1 MQNLI
6 TQNPIRIN
14 HVGFAAKGCK
24 RFVLTDNQT
33 GEDTFRVYHFYECD
47 KAPREVFSGN
57 MTLEDEENG
66 LWTGDFSAVT
76 TEGDYFIQAGGHTSR
91 YFLIYDKAY
100 EHVSRILLS
109 YFTYQRCGSDLGWA
123 GKCHT
128 DDGII
133 KETGEHVDLAG
144 GYHQSGD
151 LRKSPAGV
159 SIGVLGMLRY
169 AMKDQSAWG
178 KTLLPDEVQWACDYY
193 TKNIQS
199 NGAMYNTLSF
209 PFGWGPRVFYQ
220 SAAPS
225 SAQWCTTSIL
235 ALGAIFFRDK
245 NEALSHKYLE
255 AALRSWHY
263 MTGTERSSEVYKH
276 PDVCPRG
283 MEADNSYYMC
293 QKGNVADM
301 AYMAVV
307 AADLYA
313 ATGEKSYLDYVRK
326 GADQLISLMGEGDAA
341 MCVLLNEDDEHLAF
355 MMTAYA
361 HANGGFLALCSA
373 AELLGDQKY
382 FDAIRA
388 VAKAICRI
396 AKTNPWHITRAIY
409 SEKDLDL
416 VLGHQAPGRYLPSI
430 REKLAEIRP
439 VGTVTKNG
447 RQVNCYYDAKLADRN
462 FAPTQNAAK
471 AVFLMRA
478 AKLLGDQDFASVAQS
493 QADVI
498 LGANLH
504 DASLVNG
511 VGHNHLGHKPYG
523 QFFPPVPYIPGAIN
537 VVLTNLSHTECSEY
551 DMPCVG
557 MFMYLLSECM
567 SE

>member
-1 MQNLI
+1 MQNVI
-6 TQNPIRIN
+6 TQNAIRIN
-14 HVGFAAKGCK
+14 HVGFTANGCK

-33 GEDTFRVYHFYECD
+33 GEDTFSVYHFYECD
-47 KAPREVFSGN
+47 KAPREVFRGK
-57 MTLEDEENG
+57 MTPEDEEKG
-66 LWTGDFSAVT
+66 LWTGDFSEVT
-76 TEGDYFIQAGGHTSR
+76 VEGDYYITAGGYTSR

-100 EHVSRILLS
+100 EHISRILLS
-109 YFTYQRCGSDLGWA
+109 YFTYQRCGSDLGWS

-169 AMKDQSAWG
+169 ALRDQSAWG
-178 KTLLPDEVQWACDYY
+178 KTLLTDEVQWACDYY
-193 TKNIQS
+193 TKNIQA
-199 NGAMYNTLSF
+199 NGAMYNTLSA

-235 ALGAIFFRDK
+235 VLGSMFFREK
-245 NEALSHKYLE
+245 NAELFHKYLD
-255 AALRSWHY
+255 AALRSWQY
-263 MTGTERSSEVYKH
+263 MTGEERSNEGYRH

-283 MEADNSYYMC
+283 MEPDNSYFMC
-293 QKGNVADM
+293 QKGNAVDM
-301 AYMAVV
+301 AYMAVT

-313 ATGEKSYLDYVRK
+313 ATGDNTYLAAVRK
-326 GADQLISLMGEGDAA
+326 GADKLISLMGEGDAA
-341 MCVLLNEDDEHLAF
+341 MCVLLDDDAEHLAF
-355 MMTAYA
+355 MITAYS
-361 HANGGFLALCSA
+361 HANGGFMALCAA

-388 VAKAICRI
+388 VAKAICRL
-396 AKTNPWHITRAIY
+396 AKTNPWQITRPVY

-416 VLGHQAPGRYLPSI
+416 VFGHPAPGRYLPSI
-430 REKLAEIRP
+430 REKLARIQP
-439 VGTVTKNG
+439 VGKLAKNG
-447 RQVNCYYDAKLADRN
+447 REVNCYFDAVLGDRN
-462 FAPTQNAAK
+462 FAPTANAAN

-478 AKLLGDQDFASVAQS
+478 AKLLGEKEFASVAQS

-498 LGANLH
+498 LGANLQ
-504 DASLVNG
+504 DACMING

-537 VVLTNLSHTECSEY
+537 VTLAPLSHEECSEY